1 MEIQIG
7 DDEPKTSG
15 ITNPEMYYYAL
26 GVFEEGQRHN
36 DRVARERR
44 EKEQEQMNRVP
55 TKTNTEIS
63 PVIIFIVLI
72 IALIMCIN

>member
-44 EKEQEQMNRVP
+44 EKEQMNVVQA
-55 TKTNTEIS
+55 KNNTEIS
-63 PVIIFIVLI
+63 PVVIFFVLI

>member
-1 MEIQIG
+1 
-7 DDEPKTSG
+7 
-15 ITNPEMYYYAL
+15 MYYYAL

-44 EKEQEQMNRVP
+44 EKEQMNRVP
-55 TKTNTEIS
+55 TKNNTEIS
-63 PVIIFIVLI
+63 PVVIFIVLI

>member
-44 EKEQEQMNRVP
+44 EKEQMNRVQA
-55 TKTNTEIS
+55 KNNTEIS
-63 PVIIFIVLI
+63 PVVIFIVLI

>member
-7 DDEPKTSG
+7 DDEPKTGG

-44 EKEQEQMNRVP
+44 EKEQMNRVQA
-55 TKTNTEIS
+55 KNKTEIS
-63 PVIIFIVLI
+63 PVVIFIVLI

>member
-44 EKEQEQMNRVP
+44 EKEQMNRVP
-55 TKTNTEIS
+55 TKNNTEIS
-63 PVIIFIVLI
+63 PVVIFIVLI

>member
-44 EKEQEQMNRVP
+44 EKEQMNVVQA
-55 TKTNTEIS
+55 KNNTEIS
-63 PVIIFIVLI
+63 PVVIFIVLI